1 MDSGSAAPLSDVKV
15 FKEYPSRH
23 SALPQR
29 NIFNVEIVDSHSGIP
44 QVLDSLQRSGPL
56 HFKGWVPIEET
67 KHASVKNSGK
77 FVYIFGEIIEWT
89 HQYDPARPK
98 RPIFWLKSYGS
109 VTTAYERY
117 FAPLA
122 KVCSYLDVLVQ
133 LVVEMRAKDALDVL
147 IPQVAV
153 LLAEPES
160 MVSRML
166 QKHRKQLLELGAS
179 DAIIRGSNFYKSW
192 VADQAVDLAGSLG
205 RTKVSHSPD
214 VSGHVEY
221 DTSADDMATI
231 TDSEIDVWSARSN
244 RNHRHSHP
252 ADTDDSDVNAT
263 SLPLAA
269 SKLLLPMVS
278 YDMADRD
285 VIPEFETKVETY
297 DELPAPCGDDFCFLH
312 PVFKDVARNAISDD
326 MRLLSSKVRAAVV
339 TVGPSDQNRTWTGRT
354 LRRGVDYIRILIR
367 IGTRLVLLSR
377 AGMSDHNL
385 QHNHPNKQ
393 GIHCHESVEELSRQA
408 LEETHKVKS
417 VGCNCQSTQYQN
429 TNFECAC
436 LLDAQ
441 RKKEPRPT
449 STSVYTHNNSNSLN
463 KKEGSISSKSTNHLS
478 IFINIISTGN
488 IGTSS
493 NARYFNEF
501 GDSILGIFRI
511 SIVDHALT
519 TSRDGDYSREY
530 PDIPY
535 SKNDYRFNDF
545 SQEWAEPGK
554 VSQPVSRVVEF
565 ACSSGTFKA
574 QASFE

>member
-1 MDSGSAAPLSDVKV
+1 MDSGSVAPVSDVKV

-29 NIFNVEIVDSHSGIP
+29 NIFNVEIVDSQSGIP

-56 HFKGWVPIEET
+56 HFRGWVPIEET
-67 KHASVKNSGK
+67 KHASAKDSGK

-89 HQYDPARPK
+89 HQYDP
-98 RPIFWLKSYGS
+98 S
-109 VTTAYERY
+109 VTTAYEPY

-133 LVVEMRAKDALDVL
+133 LVVEMRIKDALHVL

-166 QKHRKQLLELGAS
+166 QRHRKQLLELGAS
-179 DAIIRGSNFYKSW
+179 DSVIRGSNFYKSW
-192 VADQAVDLAGSLG
+192 VADQAADLAGSSEKSRASL
-205 RTKVSHSPD
+205 SPD
-214 VSGHVEY
+214 VSGHAEY
-221 DTSADDMATI
+221 DTFADDMVTI
-231 TDSEIDVWSARSN
+231 TDSEIDVRSTHSN
-244 RNHRHSHP
+244 HNHRHSHP
-252 ADTDDSDVNAT
+252 DDTDDRDVNAT
-263 SLPLAA
+263 SPPPAT
-269 SKLLLPMVS
+269 SKPLLPIVS

-297 DELPAPCGDDFCFLH
+297 EELPAPCGDDFCFLH
-312 PVFKDVARNAISDD
+312 PVFKDVARNTISDD
-326 MRLLSSKVRAAVV
+326 MRLLSSKAMAAVV
-339 TVGPSDQNRTWTGRT
+339 TIGPSGQNRTWTGRT

-367 IGTRLVLLSR
+367 IGTRLVFLSR

-393 GIHCHESVEELSRQA
+393 RVHCHESVEELPRQA
-408 LEETHKVKS
+408 LEETHKAKS
-417 VGCNCQSTQYQN
+417 VGCNCQTTQHQS

-441 RKKEPRPT
+441 RKKELRPT
-449 STSVYTHNNSNSLN
+449 STSIYTHHNFNSLN
-463 KKEGSISSKSTNHLS
+463 KEEGSISSKSANHPS
-478 IFINIISTGN
+478 IFINIIPMGY

-493 NARYFNEF
+493 NARCFNEF
-501 GDSILGIFRI
+501 GGSIRGTLRS

-519 TSRDGDYSREY
+519 TSRDGDYS
-530 PDIPY
+530 
-535 SKNDYRFNDF
+535 
-545 SQEWAEPGK
+545 
-554 VSQPVSRVVEF
+554 
-565 ACSSGTFKA
+565 
-574 QASFE
+574 